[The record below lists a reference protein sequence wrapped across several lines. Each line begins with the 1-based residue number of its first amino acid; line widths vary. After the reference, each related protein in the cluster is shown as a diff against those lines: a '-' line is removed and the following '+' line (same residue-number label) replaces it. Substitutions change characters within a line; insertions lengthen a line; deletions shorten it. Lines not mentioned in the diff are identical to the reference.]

1 MSYTPLD
8 TIFALPLTVTS
19 ALRNRAHLVV
29 MLIGV
34 LAGVW
39 GCENEPPI
47 LSNIGDAATA
57 EKVETDAEPAPEVP
71 KAALDIF
78 KDLPYPPAQI
88 LRKPGDALGNLRV
101 QLPHL
106 QQDTPSPRF
115 LTEHRTE
122 GPFTTIVYQL
132 DKTRRVVE
140 AVSATFHDAYMHP
153 TQYTRVK
160 NNMIDRLGKGEKIF
174 ERHKKG
180 QVWRN
185 LDYRIELHIDT
196 AVDDLVLLFHKR
208 GQEDLKRLKKGSR

>member
-1 MSYTPLD
+1 ML
-8 TIFALPLTVTS
+8 AL
-19 ALRNRAHLVV
+19 
-29 MLIGV
+29 I
-34 LAGVW
+34 LAGAW

-47 LSNIGDAATA
+47 LSNIGDTSTA
-57 EKVETDAEPAPEVP
+57 EKAVVDAEPAPEVP
-71 KAALDIF
+71 RAALDIF

-88 LRKPGDALGNLRV
+88 LRKPGDAVGNLRV

-106 QQDTPSPRF
+106 RQDSPSTRF
-115 LTEHRTE
+115 LTEYRTD

-132 DKTRRVVE
+132 DKSLRVVE
-140 AVSATFHDAYMHP
+140 AVSATFQEAYMHP

-174 ERHKKG
+174 QRHKKG

-196 AVDDLVLLFHKR
+196 SVKDLVLLFHKR
-208 GQEDLKRLKKGSR
+208 GKEDLRRLRKGMR

>member
-1 MSYTPLD
+1 MNYTLLNTNSTPSPMTVPL
-8 TIFALPLTVTS
+8 
-19 ALRNRAHLVV
+19 RRYRAHLCV
-29 MLIGV
+29 MLTFI
-34 LAGVW
+34 LACTW
-39 GCENEPPI
+39 GCESEAPI
-47 LSNIGDAATA
+47 QSQIGDAEVV
-57 EKVETDAEPAPEVP
+57 EKTTTDAEPTPEVP

-78 KDLPYPPAQI
+78 KDLPYPPTQI
-88 LRKPGDALGNLRV
+88 LRKPGDAVGNLRV

-106 QQDTPSPRF
+106 QQDTASPRF
-115 LTEHRTE
+115 LTEHRTD

-132 DKTRRVVE
+132 DKTRRVVQ
-140 AVSATFHDAYMHP
+140 AVSATFQDAYMHP

-160 NNMIDRLGKGEKIF
+160 NNMIERLGKGEKIF

-208 GQEDLKRLKKGSR
+208 GNEDLKRLKKGSR

>member
-1 MSYTPLD
+1 MSYTPLH
-8 TIFALPLTVTS
+8 TTFTSLLNVTS
-19 ALRNRAHLVV
+19 PRRNRAGLCVLLT
-29 MLIGV
+29 LI
-34 LAGVW
+34 LAGLW
-39 GCENEPPI
+39 GCESEAPI
-47 LSNIGDAATA
+47 LRNIGDAAA
-57 EKVETDAEPAPEVP
+57 VDKVETDAEPAPEVP

-78 KDLPYPPAQI
+78 KDLPYPPVQI
-88 LRKPGDALGNLRV
+88 LRKPGDAVGNLRV

-115 LTEHRTE
+115 LTEHRTD

-208 GQEDLKRLKKGSR
+208 GQEDLKRLKKSAR